1 MSFPEKSVNIAKM
14 EPAQKPSGKRD
25 QIYQETSL
33 YDLSDANSSAGQSEP
48 PKHLEDKLGNAHVNL
63 LPTKKLII
71 CLLGTSLSLF
81 AAFCDQTSVTVALT
95 YIAKDLNAQNTINWA
110 GTASLLANTVCQVLF
125 GRFADIFGR
134 KEVLLSC
141 LVLLLFSSLL
151 CGFAATGPQFY
162 ALRALAGIG
171 SGGVSSLSMVIMSDV
186 VTLKQRGK
194 FQGILGSSVG
204 IGNAVGPIIMAS
216 FATHKTWRDFYRMMP
231 PIIAVVIVLVHF
243 SVSSKKKSLD
253 NVLSTRAKL
262 MKIDYIG
269 IFFAAAALI
278 LLLIPISGGGSTYA
292 WNSPLVIAM
301 FIAGGVCFGIF
312 LLVEWKIPELPMIPL
327 SIFKNFTL
335 STILL
340 STFFFGMAYFSFLF
354 AVPYYFQLVRGHS
367 IMRSAIFTLPLVLMQ
382 ASMSALA
389 GSIITFSGRYLPVTI
404 VGYSFWLTGHGMT
417 LAWGVNTSDGFIIGT
432 MLVLGTGVGFIF
444 QPTMVAAQA
453 NSRKAQRAVVISA
466 RNVIRSFGGALGTAI
481 ASLIVTNS
489 LLKDINKQ
497 AKLTNLPASYL
508 EYMKANIYSHPDV
521 SVLTPEQLAVVRH
534 MYSGAL
540 RNYFYL
546 TVPLLGMCL
555 IFAFFTKDNGLQCL
569 DEPRAEKRND
579 IEFGRFF
586 KRSNN

>member
-1 MSFPEKSVNIAKM
+1 MVTIEKPEHSVTIDSTHKLS
-14 EPAQKPSGKRD
+14 EKREHT
-25 QIYQETSL
+25 YRESSL
-33 YDLSDANSSAGQSEP
+33 YDLSDATSLACQSENRV
-48 PKHLEDKLGNAHVNL
+48 HLEDKIGNSHVNL

-81 AAFCDQTSVTVALT
+81 AAFCDQTSVTVALP
-95 YIAKDLNAQNTINWA
+95 YIAQDLKAENTINWA

-141 LVLLLFSSLL
+141 LFLLLVSSLL
-151 CGFAATGPQFY
+151 CGFATNGAQFY
-162 ALRALAGIG
+162 VFRAIAGIG

-204 IGNAVGPIIMAS
+204 IGNAVGPIIMAL
-216 FATHKTWRDFYRMMP
+216 FAEHNTWRNFYRMMP

-253 NVLSTRAKL
+253 SVISTKEKL
-262 MKIDYIG
+262 KKLDYIG
-269 IFFAAAALI
+269 IFFAAASLT

-292 WNSPLVIAM
+292 WNSTIVIVM
-301 FIAGGVCFGIF
+301 FVIGGLCFVTF

-327 SIFKNFTL
+327 SIFKNLTL
-335 STILL
+335 SMILL
-340 STFFFGMAYFSFLF
+340 STFLFGMAYYSFLF
-354 AVPYYFQLVRGHS
+354 AVPYYFQLVRGHT
-367 IMRSAIFTLPLVLMQ
+367 IMKTALFTLPLVLMQ

-389 GSIITFSGRYLPVTI
+389 GSIITFTGRYFPVM
-404 VGYSFWLTGHGMT
+404 VAGYSFWFTGHAMT
-417 LAWGVNTSDGFIIGT
+417 LAWDENTSDGMIVGT
-432 MLVLGTGVGFIF
+432 MLLLGTGCGFIF

-481 ASLIVTNS
+481 SSLIITNS
-489 LLKDINKQ
+489 LMKDINAQ
-497 AKLTNLPASYL
+497 SKLSNLPALYL
-508 EYMKANIYSHPDV
+508 QYMKAHIYSHPDL
-521 SVLTPEQLAVVRH
+521 SVLNTEQLAVVRH

-540 RNYFYL
+540 KNYFYF
-546 TVPLLGMCL
+546 TVPLLGICL
-555 IFAFFTKDNGLQCL
+555 VLAFATKDNGLQCL
-569 DEPRAEKRND
+569 DEPRAEKRNNLD
-579 IEFGRFF
+579 LEKFF
-586 KRSNN
+586 RKLRN